1 MFYVQDDI
9 VIDMVDFCPFNKNNI
24 DEKFQRLKQRIEK
37 AERFRA
43 KYNKTKQYDRQKYSD
58 WRWQAVYQTLGGF
71 IYMDN
76 LITLKIKAT
85 SFNRLINELK
95 SLKDMYLDFSNNT
108 DNIITGSFFHIIVKD
123 LETLIAKYEY
133 KKSPSH

>member
-1 MFYVQDDI
+1 
-9 VIDMVDFCPFNKNNI
+9 
-24 DEKFQRLKQRIEK
+24 
-37 AERFRA
+37 
-43 KYNKTKQYDRQKYSD
+43 
-58 WRWQAVYQTLGGF
+58 
-71 IYMDN
+71 MDN

-85 SFNRLINELK
+85 SFDRLIDELK

-108 DNIITGSFFHIIVKD
+108 DNIIAGSAFHITAKD

>member
-1 MFYVQDDI
+1 
-9 VIDMVDFCPFNKNNI
+9 
-24 DEKFQRLKQRIEK
+24 
-37 AERFRA
+37 
-43 KYNKTKQYDRQKYSD
+43 
-58 WRWQAVYQTLGGF
+58 
-71 IYMDN
+71 MDN

-85 SFNRLINELK
+85 SFDRLINELK

-108 DNIITGSFFHIIVKD
+108 DNIITGSSFHIIVKD